1 MTKQKTDNFE
11 VIPLTQYIEE
21 IFSDPECV
29 RMLEAEKNRFDEMNE
44 YIENIEEHIRHFKNS
59 GSSVK
64 IEIMN
69 QILLDAQS
77 FIDYYT
83 EE

>member
-1 MTKQKTDNFE
+1 MTKSY
-11 VIPLTQYIEE
+11 TQ
-21 IFSDPECV
+21 PEPWSNIAEQYFQDAECM
-29 RMLEAEKNRFDEMNE
+29 RMLKAEKLRFDEMNQ
-44 YIENIEEHIRHFKNS
+44 YIKNIEEHIRHFKNS
-59 GSSVK
+59 GSTVK

-77 FIDYYT
+77 FIEYYT